1 VQFLSIVTYAQLREA
16 TEPKLPPG
24 SSGRAILLMLLV
36 GAALVVCFTWLYYRD
51 WQMKKHFRRY
61 WEGKGRKPKQ

>member
-1 VQFLSIVTYAQLREA
+1 
-16 TEPKLPPG
+16 
-24 SSGRAILLMLLV
+24 MLLV